1 MAKPTKSLY
10 QLQYEN
16 AQTENAVNKGTGC
29 IMLAWLM
36 FFPAIVLFVFIFG
49 GK

>member
-1 MAKPTKSLY
+1 MKKQAKSLY

-29 IMLAWLM
+29 IMFAWLM
-36 FFPAIVLFVFIFG
+36 FFPAIILFILIFG